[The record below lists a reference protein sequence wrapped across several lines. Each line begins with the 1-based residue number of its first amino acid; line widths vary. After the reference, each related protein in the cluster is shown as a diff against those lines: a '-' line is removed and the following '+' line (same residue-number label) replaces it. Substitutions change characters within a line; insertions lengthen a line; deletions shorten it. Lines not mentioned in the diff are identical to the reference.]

1 MIDERKRMRKRMK
14 ILFNNSDLIIEDS
27 NVKQTQTFI
36 DKEVL
41 DRIDNKYR

>member
-1 MIDERKRMRKRMK
+1 MIDERKRMQ
-14 ILFNNSDLIIEDS
+14 ISFNNSDLIIENS
-27 NVKQTQTFI
+27 NVKKTQTFI

>member
-1 MIDERKRMRKRMK
+1 MIDERKRMRKR
-14 ILFNNSDLIIEDS
+14 IQISFNNSDLIIENS